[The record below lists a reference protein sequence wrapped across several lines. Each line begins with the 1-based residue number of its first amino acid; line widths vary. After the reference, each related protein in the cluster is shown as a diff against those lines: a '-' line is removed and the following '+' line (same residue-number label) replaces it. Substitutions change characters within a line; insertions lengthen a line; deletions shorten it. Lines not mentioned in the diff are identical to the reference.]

1 MSAGAG
7 GHADRRQAL
16 MAQIP
21 SETSVVR
28 VENLHFSYPD
38 GHVAL
43 RGVSIKLCP
52 GDKVALVGP
61 NGAGKSTLMLHL
73 NGILPHEPRD
83 FVAGQGVVEVGGMQL
98 KRDNL
103 PVIRAMVGVVFQNPD
118 DQLFSPTVFEDVA
131 FGPLHM
137 GLPEDE
143 VIVRVDAALEAV
155 RMSSYRDR
163 LSHHLSVGEKKR
175 IAIATVLSMEPKILI
190 LDEPSAGL
198 DPRARRTLI
207 NLLRDLPITML
218 VSTHDMK
225 LVQELF
231 PRTIVM
237 DDGRIVADG
246 RTSDILENEILLN
259 EHGLEKP

>member
-1 MSAGAG
+1 M
-7 GHADRRQAL
+7 
-16 MAQIP
+16 
-21 SETSVVR
+21 TSVLQVHD
-28 VENLHFSYPD
+28 LHFSYHD
-38 GHVAL
+38 GLAAL
-43 RGVSIKLCP
+43 RGVSFELCE
-52 GDKVALVGP
+52 GEKVALVGP

-73 NGILPHEPRD
+73 NGILSGHGD
-83 FVAGQGVVEVGGMQL
+83 VTVEGNQL
-98 KRDNL
+98 TRDNL
-103 PVIRAMVGVVFQNPD
+103 PAIRAMVGLVFQNPD

-137 GLPEDE
+137 GFPKDD
-143 VIVRVDAALEAV
+143 VVKRVESALSAV
-155 RMSSYRDR
+155 RMSGFRDR

-175 IAIATVLSMEPKILI
+175 IAIATVLSMSPQILV

-207 NLLRDLPITML
+207 NLLRELPITML

-237 DDGRIVADG
+237 DEGQIVADG
-246 RTSDILENEILLN
+246 RTNDILDDEKLLTA
-259 EHGLEKP
+259 HGLEKP

>member
-1 MSAGAG
+1 MPVT
-7 GHADRRQAL
+7 H
-16 MAQIP
+16 I
-21 SETSVVR
+21 TSSVFPFECDGDVLSVNDLR
-28 VENLHFSYPD
+28 FSYPD

-43 RGVSIKLCP
+43 NGVSLKLCN

-73 NGILPHEPRD
+73 NGILGGKGE
-83 FVAGQGVVEVGGMQL
+83 VEIAGKKLTRE
-98 KRDNL
+98 NL
-103 PVIRAMVGVVFQNPD
+103 PAIRAMVGLVFQNPD

-137 GLPEDE
+137 GLPEE
-143 VIVRVDAALEAV
+143 EIRTRVEAALEAV
-155 RMSSYRDR
+155 RMSGYRDR

-175 IAIATVLSMEPKILI
+175 IAIATVLSMNPSLLV

-207 NLLRDLPITML
+207 NLLRELPITML
-218 VSTHDMK
+218 VSTHDMR

-237 DDGRIVADG
+237 DEGRVVADG
-246 RTSDILENEILLN
+246 LTMDILEDEALLTA
-259 EHGLEKP
+259 HGLEKP